1 MKSLLNQIKNRRHLI
16 FLDLEGTQFTHEMIA
31 LGAVKVDINRT
42 GKILSIHKGMKV
54 LVKPQGK
61 IGTFVTNLTGIT
73 KEQIDQ
79 DGIAFADALIQLK
92 KYCGLTFSRSVFV
105 TFGNHDLRIVMQSL
119 AHNPTAN
126 ADIAKYICRNDI
138 DMSATLAQYIKDGN
152 NNPLS
157 LMNYLKVFGVTPEG
171 VAHDPLW
178 DAKNLVLLYQA
189 VMQKKDVIFVEYL
202 KLLENMRHL
211 PEPITIAIKKL
222 VRGEDVKASEFKE
235 MVRESVK

>member
-1 MKSLLNQIKNRRHLI
+1 MKSLLKQIKNRKHLI
-16 FLDLEGTQFTHEMIA
+16 FLDLEGTQFSHEMIA
-31 LGAVKVDINRT
+31 LGAVKVDINRS
-42 GKILSIHKGMKV
+42 GKILLIHKGMKV
-54 LVKPQGK
+54 FVKPQGK

-73 KEQIDQ
+73 KEQIDK
-79 DGIAFADALIQLK
+79 DGITFADALIQLK

-126 ADIAKYICRNDI
+126 ADIAKYICKNDI
-138 DMSATLAQYIKDGN
+138 DLSATLAQYIKDAN
-152 NNPLS
+152 NNPFS

-189 VMQKKDVIFVEYL
+189 AMSKNEIVFDEYL
-202 KLLENMRHL
+202 KLLGNMRHL
-211 PEPITIAIKKL
+211 PEPITQVVSKL
-222 VRGEDVKASEFKE
+222 VRGEDVTSASFKE
-235 MVRESVK
+235 LVRESVK

>member
-1 MKSLLNQIKNRRHLI
+1 MKSLLKQIKNRRHLI

-31 LGAVKVDINRT
+31 LGAVKVDVNRA
-42 GKILSIHKGMKV
+42 GKILLIHKGMKV

-79 DGIAFADALIQLK
+79 DGISYADALVQLK

-105 TFGNHDLRIVMQSL
+105 TFGNHDLRIIMQSL
-119 AHNPTAN
+119 SHSPTAN
-126 ADIAKYICRNDI
+126 GEIAKFICRNDI
-138 DMSATLAQYIKDGN
+138 DLSATLAQYIKDAN

-189 VMQKKDVIFVEYL
+189 VMQQNEVVFVEYL
-202 KLLENMRHL
+202 KLLGNMRHL
-211 PEPITIAIKKL
+211 PEPIAHVVDKL
-222 VRGEDVKASEFKE
+222 VRGEDVTSKEFKE
-235 MVRESVK
+235 IVRESVK